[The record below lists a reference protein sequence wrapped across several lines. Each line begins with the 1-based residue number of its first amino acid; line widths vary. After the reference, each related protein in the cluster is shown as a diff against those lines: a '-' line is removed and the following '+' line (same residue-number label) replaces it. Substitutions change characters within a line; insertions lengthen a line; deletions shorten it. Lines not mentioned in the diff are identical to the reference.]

1 MKRSA
6 IRLAIILTAACSAM
20 AQEPTSV
27 AKNDFQMPRLK
38 IAEAQELHW
47 AKEGSI
53 FLPAKCDQEGNLYL
67 RFYAGTKALK
77 APLRKF
83 SPQGNEIATYSLP
96 SDPSFQAKGA
106 GVLDFSIGKN
116 GRVFLLT
123 VSEDGF
129 YVLKYNNDGTLASR
143 IKLQTRFTPSRFQP
157 FDSGEFLVTGV
168 GRGTEASPSH
178 AIVTAIFTPDGSWT
192 RRIEL
197 PQEKAFEEAAD
208 RGDADFIEPGEISA
222 SNLAVERGHVIGGA
236 DGNVYVARWTYP
248 AKIAVIAPSG
258 EVVRSFDVKPPLER
272 RKPDALF
279 THGSRLALEYSPA
292 EPGQMPFIML
302 VGTDG
307 QDYGAYDFSGAGS
320 NLVCYGEQQG
330 ATLFNGKSFLF
341 ARLP

>member
-6 IRLAIILTAACSAM
+6 IGVAIILAAAYSATA
-20 AQEPTSV
+20 QKPTSV
-27 AKNDFQMPRLK
+27 AKNDYQIPRLK
-38 IAEAQELHW
+38 VAKTQELHR
-47 AKEGSI
+47 AEGSI
-53 FLPAKCDQEGNLYL
+53 LLPAKCDHEGNLYL
-67 RFYAGTKALK
+67 RFYAESKALK
-77 APLRKF
+77 APLQKF
-83 SPQGNEIATYSLP
+83 SPHGNEVAAYSLP

-106 GVLDFSIGKN
+106 GVLDFAIGKN
-116 GRVFLLT
+116 GQVFLLAAS
-123 VSEDGF
+123 VDGF
-129 YVLKYNNDGTLASR
+129 YVLKYDNDGALASK

-168 GRGTEASPSH
+168 GRGTENSPSH
-178 AIVTAIFTPDGSWT
+178 AIINAIFAADGTWT
-192 RRIEL
+192 KRIDL

-208 RGDADFIEPGEISA
+208 RGDTDFIEPGQISA
-222 SNLAVERGHVIGGA
+222 GNLAVERGHVISGA

-248 AKIAVIAPSG
+248 AKITVIASSG
-258 EVVRSFDVKPPLER
+258 EILRSFDVKPPLER

-279 THGSRLALEYSPA
+279 THGSRLALEYSPT
-292 EPGQMPFIML
+292 EPGQLPFIML